1 MLLGLSGQK
10 IILLV
15 FPWPLPKQ
23 LQLQSGSRGLKYAVM
38 LWGMRKNDWIHTSGI
53 SCNQASQNLAN
64 YWICDEFQSFL
75 PKIWATPLGALLKR
89 NKGEGEKRF
98 AAFLCAIVC
107 IFGWFG
113 VQSTNF
119 ALKRSWIDKIW
130 KLPAESWV
138 LWSQSIFLILLYD
151 YWCANSDRELYPSY
165 ILVRETLLHHKIWQL
180 RPLLDALCRFSAPAS
195 RKPHLNSLG
204 QIHIHIRLSAQ
215 KKLDPNPNASCRYDL
230 C

>member
-113 VQSTNF
+113 VGSKCNSQILRWRGAELIKFESFRLNLEYLDLSLYF
-119 ALKRSWIDKIW
+119 WSFCMIIDARI
-130 KLPAESWV
+130 AIE
-138 LWSQSIFLILLYD
+138 
-151 YWCANSDRELYPSY
+151 SY
-165 ILVRETLLHHKIWQL
+165 IRAI
-180 RPLLDALCRFSAPAS
+180 F
-195 RKPHLNSLG
+195 
-204 QIHIHIRLSAQ
+204 
-215 KKLDPNPNASCRYDL
+215 
-230 C
+230 